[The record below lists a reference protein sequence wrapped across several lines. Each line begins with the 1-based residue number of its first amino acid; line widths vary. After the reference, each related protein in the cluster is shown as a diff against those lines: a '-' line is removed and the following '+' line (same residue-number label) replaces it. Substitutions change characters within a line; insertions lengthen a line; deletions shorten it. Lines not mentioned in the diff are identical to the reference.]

1 MTTHDRMAE
10 HDEEFSAADATAV
23 SEALAGGQAT
33 AGGQEETDG
42 SQTEDS
48 ASVEDDVDALLAELT
63 GREPRKGEP
72 QSWEDPALAGAM
84 AAGPPSWLGWRWREI
99 PAQMQRDALVG
110 LRRWVD
116 WLVAEFSLPRQVVP
130 ACWFRHSNIIA
141 ELHAAMNMEYKVWEE
156 GAPSANPM
164 MMWLPHLQ
172 AAEGRLRIMVENIQC
187 DQDQHV
193 ETPVR
198 TLDYDDELWRATVY
212 TQSVD
217 REIERPEPGETPL
230 FVRARVLDGDGKV
243 ADTSEVAMV
252 GAVSAADQP
261 DVSISGERVS
271 GAAAMTLHACGT
283 GMGREAHIEWERAE
297 SQTGPWE
304 NLDTTDA
311 DDDEDESDPAES
323 A

>member
-1 MTTHDRMAE
+1 M
-10 HDEEFSAADATAV
+10 
-23 SEALAGGQAT
+23 
-33 AGGQEETDG
+33 
-42 SQTEDS
+42 
-48 ASVEDDVDALLAELT
+48 
-63 GREPRKGEP
+63 
-72 QSWEDPALAGAM
+72 
-84 AAGPPSWLGWRWREI
+84 
-99 PAQMQRDALVG
+99 
-110 LRRWVD
+110 
-116 WLVAEFSLPRQVVP
+116 
-130 ACWFRHSNIIA
+130 
-141 ELHAAMNMEYKVWEE
+141 
-156 GAPSANPM
+156 
-164 MMWLPHLQ
+164 
-172 AAEGRLRIMVENIQC
+172 
-187 DQDQHV
+187 
-193 ETPVR
+193 R

-252 GAVSAADQP
+252 GAVGADQP

-271 GAAAMTLHACGT
+271 RGGGDDAARVRT